1 MKRGRFDKEY
11 RKVKRLYDNELKIDI
26 AEFETRNPKDFW
38 NKLKSLGRNSSKTCL
53 PSEVRLENGE
63 ISSDKQSVL
72 NKWRQDFS
80 TVYNL
85 SNPQVEIDLD

>member
-1 MKRGRFDKEY
+1 MKRDRFDKEY
-11 RKVKRLYDNELKIDI
+11 RKVKRLYDNELKIGI
-26 AEFETRNPKDFW
+26 AESETRNPKDFW

-72 NKWRQDFS
+72 NSFKQMEARFF
-80 TVYNL
+80 NGL
-85 SNPQVEIDLD
+85 